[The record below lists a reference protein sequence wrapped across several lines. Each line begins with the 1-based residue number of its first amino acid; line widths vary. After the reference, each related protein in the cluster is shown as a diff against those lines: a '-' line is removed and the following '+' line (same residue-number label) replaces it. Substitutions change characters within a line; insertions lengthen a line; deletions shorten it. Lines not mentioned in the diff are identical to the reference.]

1 MIDPING
8 SVPVSSKDA
17 KSTVLPPSKP
27 DIKILGSNVSDKE
40 VPVKKTSE
48 TLEKINKKSRESIDN
63 IVQAIKDFV
72 ESNNRS
78 LKIQVHQG
86 TGDIVIKVISEKDG
100 TVIKEIPVGKA
111 IEIAENTADFS
122 GILFNKNA

>member
-8 SVPVSSKDA
+8 SGPVSVKDA
-17 KSTVLPPSKP
+17 KVPVLLTSRT
-27 DIKILGSNVSDKE
+27 DIKSSGNNSSEIVA
-40 VPVKKTSE
+40 PVKKTNE
-48 TLEKINKKSRESIDN
+48 TLEKIDRKSRESIEKT
-63 IVQAIKDFV
+63 IQAIKDFI

-78 LKIQVHQG
+78 LKFQVDQG
-86 TGDIVIKVISEKDG
+86 SGQIIIKIISEKDG